1 MFQVRFTIQTDAL
14 FLSFSPFLFLLAHDT
29 TIHRKFT
36 VSQQESINIPT
47 DVPMFVQLHIVGTRV
62 ALETLYDD
70 PALFLSISVSKRIY
84 RQRVRNVRTRG
95 ATINRGSMEPDI
107 RSIRKPMF
115 RSPTLQ
121 TSICQDYRLRV
132 VHYLQDRE

>member
-1 MFQVRFTIQTDAL
+1 MVTEIGCYTITIFHEFEKSFQSFRYDLRYKRML
-14 FLSFSPFLFLLAHDT
+14 FFLLRDM

-36 VSQQESINIPT
+36 VPREESINIPT

-84 RQRVRNVRTRG
+84 R
-95 ATINRGSMEPDI
+95 
-107 RSIRKPMF
+107 
-115 RSPTLQ
+115 
-121 TSICQDYRLRV
+121 
-132 VHYLQDRE
+132 